1 VEKNGSCAASGSI
14 PIFMF
19 QKLLQNLLLQPVC
32 DLRIEPKPC
41 RIGRCSG
48 NHLAASAYVSA
59 VISLS
64 IYFIF
69 PISKYFPGHL
79 GHPLMKQAPLDLQY
93 S

>member
-1 VEKNGSCAASGSI
+1 VEKNGRCAASGSI

-19 QKLLQNLLLQPVC
+19 QKMLEKLSRQPVC

-64 IYFIF
+64 IYFTF
-69 PISKYFPGHL
+69 PSYKYFPGHL
-79 GHPLMKQAPLDLQY
+79 GRPLM
-93 S
+93 